1 MSPHSNSCDPL
12 FRESMDWRFDAA
24 GEREV
29 GRGGGEKGR
38 GEEEGRG
45 GGGRKQEESEGGKGR
60 GKVKEEVGERE
71 TNVH

>member
-1 MSPHSNSCDPL
+1 ML
-12 FRESMDWRFDAA
+12 QGR

-29 GRGGGEKGR
+29 EKKGGERRK
-38 GEEEGRG
+38 

-60 GKVKEEVGERE
+60 GKVKEEVRERE